1 MTTDRYVSE
10 FYPPCICANSRWF
23 ADGVGGRSSF
33 AFEKCT
39 VNQELD
45 SPSWFSTRIL
55 QLKASIF
62 SSAAGTY
69 PVGISFLARPELW
82 IWDLGSSPPHCYHI
96 LVLIIRILILATLSH
111 TYTLG
116 AQVSSSNWPRSV
128 HQTSLSLATD
138 LRYSRST
145 SSSATNIKTA
155 DIKVHVGRSAD
166 DDNDERRLSTIV
178 QPLSTI
184 KLPSGIHVCVNVNI
198 SSLDLERTGMLHQK
212 SLHTWQHIGMCT
224 SL

>member
-10 FYPPCICANSRWF
+10 FYPPCVCANSRWF

-62 SSAAGTY
+62 SAAAGTY
-69 PVGISFLARPELW
+69 PVGISLLARPELW
-82 IWDLGSSPPHCYHI
+82 IWDLGSSPPNCYHI
-96 LVLIIRILILATLSH
+96 LVLIVRILILATLSH

-116 AQVSSSNWPRSV
+116 AQVSSSS
-128 HQTSLSLATD
+128 
-138 LRYSRST
+138 
-145 SSSATNIKTA
+145 
-155 DIKVHVGRSAD
+155 
-166 DDNDERRLSTIV
+166 
-178 QPLSTI
+178 
-184 KLPSGIHVCVNVNI
+184 
-198 SSLDLERTGMLHQK
+198 
-212 SLHTWQHIGMCT
+212 
-224 SL
+224 